1 MVEEAIRTSVAFA
14 NKPMKAAS
22 AAPALM
28 SSSQQASS
36 LKAAHV
42 RKRQAAK
49 LVAQARDLLNQRVG
63 RCAFSL
69 ASGHGTGPASVTD
82 RSKVHSSI
90 GTAKCMAPHAGREDA
105 ESGECRNGKE
115 ALAGKESRGFAV
127 HDLGKPALQ
136 WSASGMVLNTKR
148 CCTSRVS
155 G

>member
-49 LVAQARDLLNQRVG
+49 LVAQARDLLNHRAG
-63 RCAFSL
+63 RCTFPL
-69 ASGHGTGPASVTD
+69 ASGQGTGPASVTD
-82 RSKVHSSI
+82 RGEVQSCTSRV
-90 GTAKCMAPHAGREDA
+90 KCKTPDAGGEDA
-105 ESGECRNGKE
+105 GSGECGNGTE
-115 ALAGKESRGFAV
+115 ALAGKESRGFTV
-127 HDLGKPALQ
+127 HDLGKPALP
-136 WSASGMVLNTKR
+136 WSASEMVLKTKR
-148 CCTSRVS
+148 RCATWVP
-155 G
+155 